1 MEEKLPTASS
11 KNNFPD
17 CTISFLK
24 KLSKN
29 NNREWFETHREEY
42 NKNFFEPAQ
51 EFVINMGA
59 KLFELSPF
67 ITAIPKIDK
76 SIFRIYRDVR
86 FSKDK
91 SPFKTNLGVYF
102 WEGSKKMDSPGFYFH
117 VDPKEFFIGAGIYM
131 FPTDMLKKYRNLV
144 ANTPAGD
151 ELNNILKKILKNKK
165 YSLGG
170 KKYKKI
176 PKGFSPDSKNVELLL
191 HESVYTYYSS
201 NNLEEIK
208 NKNLVNFVYKIYKDM
223 SALHFWMVKYLS
235 VKSI

>member
-1 MEEKLPTASS
+1 MS
-11 KNNFPD
+11 KVTSLNDFPE

-29 NNREWFETHREEY
+29 NNRDWFEVHRDDY

-51 EFVINMGA
+51 EFVVNMGA

-67 ITAIPKIDK
+67 ITAVPKIDK
-76 SIFRIYRDVR
+76 SIFRIHRDVR

-91 SPFKTNLGVYF
+91 SPYKTNLGVYF
-102 WEGSKKMDSPGFYFH
+102 WEGGKKMESSGFYFH
-117 VDPKEFFIGAGIYM
+117 IDPKEFFIGAGIYM
-131 FPTDMLKKYRNLV
+131 FPPDMLKKYRDLI
-144 ANTPAGD
+144 ANSPAGD
-151 ELNNILKKILKNKK
+151 ELSKILKSILRNKK

-170 KKYKKI
+170 KKFKKI
-176 PKGFSPDSKNVELLL
+176 PKGFNPDSKQADLLL
-191 HESVYTYYSS
+191 HESVYTFYSS

-208 NKNLVNFVYKIYKDM
+208 NKNLVNFVYKVFKDM
-223 SALHFWMVKYLS
+223 SPLHFWMVKNLS